1 MHILVSGGL
10 GFIGSHTTVELINAG
25 HTVHIVDNLSNS
37 QLSVLKRIN
46 QITGQT
52 PAFNELDCTDKPALF
67 ETLKS
72 HNFDGIIHFAALK
85 AVGESTQKPLSY
97 YQNNLNATLNLAE
110 FAIKTG
116 IKHLV
121 FSSSATVYGD
131 QPSPFHEAMDLM
143 PPTNPYGATKQMS
156 EQILMDSSN
165 AHKDFSVTL
174 LRYFNPVGA
183 HSSGLIAETP
193 NGIPNNLM
201 PYILDVASRKRP
213 FLNIY
218 GNDYP
223 TKDGTGIRD
232 YIHVVDLA
240 KAHVLAIENTKSS
253 VNVYNV
259 GTGHGSSVL
268 EVIQAF
274 EKVNKVKVPYKFVE
288 RRAGDIAESYANVD
302 KINNEIGFKTSLNLE
317 SMVQDAWNYIQLS
330 KE

>member
-25 HTVHIVDNLSNS
+25 HTVHIIDNLANS
-37 QLSVLKRIN
+37 QLNVLNKIN

-52 PAFNELDCTDKPALF
+52 PGFDEIDCTDKPALF
-67 ETLKS
+67 KTLKS

-85 AVGESTQKPLSY
+85 AVGESAQKPLTY
-97 YQNNLNATLNLAE
+97 YQNNLNTTLNLAE
-110 FAIKTG
+110 FAIKKDT
-116 IKHLV
+116 KHFV

-131 QPSPFHEAMDLM
+131 QPSPFHEAMNLM

-156 EQILMDSSN
+156 EQILIDSSN
-165 AHKDFSVTL
+165 AHKDFNVTL

-183 HSSGLIAETP
+183 HSSGLIGETP
-193 NGIPNNLM
+193 NGVPNNLM
-201 PYILDVASRKRP
+201 PYILDVASSQRP
-213 FLNIY
+213 FLNVY
-218 GNDYP
+218 GYDYP
-223 TKDGTGIRD
+223 TPDGTGIRD

-240 KAHVLAIENTKSS
+240 KAHLMAIEKTKSS

-268 EVIQAF
+268 EVIQTF
-274 EKVNKVKVPYKFVE
+274 EKVNKVKVPYKLVN

-302 KINNEIGFKTSLNLE
+302 KIKQEIGFNTTLTLKD
-317 SMVQDAWNYIQLS
+317 MVKDAWNFNL
-330 KE
+330 KNKD

>member
-1 MHILVSGGL
+1 MHVLVSGGL

-37 QLSVLKRIN
+37 QLSVLNRIN

-143 PPTNPYGATKQMS
+143 PSTNPYGATKQMS

-183 HSSGLIAETP
+183 HSSGLIGETP

-240 KAHVLAIENTKSS
+240 KAHVLAIENTKNS

-259 GTGHGSSVL
+259 GTGYGSSVL
-268 EVIQAF
+268 EVIQTF

-302 KINNEIGFKTSLNLE
+302 KIYNEIGFKTSLNLE